1 MEVIELAD
9 KQVLKVEEEVTRHQ
23 GGHKGGQ
30 GHGLRSLSNIF
41 GRCVHHL
48 ATLVDQQ
55 TPTQMEILCDQITV
69 KWGCLRL
76 S

>member
-30 GHGLRSLSNIF
+30 GHGLVVIF
-41 GRCVHHL
+41 
-48 ATLVDQQ
+48 LVDVCTIWRPQLTNRHQ
-55 TPTQMEILCDQITV
+55 L
-69 KWGCLRL
+69 KWKSYVIKLQ
-76 S
+76 

>member
-9 KQVLKVEEEVTRHQ
+9 KQVLKVEEEVSHPSPGWSQR
-23 GGHKGGQ
+23 
-30 GHGLRSLSNIF
+30 RSWAWSGSNIF